1 MVETIGVCKGS
12 GKLLC
17 SIRVGSVNLHVSKIG
32 RQLYALVNN
41 RAILTA
47 KSEKEFFSKGLPLVA
62 SIIRNVGKRF
72 GQNKVKL
79 HILDAGSKS
88 LVDNALKV
96 LRENLKPAEI
106 QVLQAKPDE
115 TPENKFVEASAKIG
129 LADYSK
135 YMGDFSENVNSVSQS
150 ANILLKTNL
159 DRSMWGSRD
168 VMAII
173 NDARNNMAMLT
184 PELEKIESLIEH
196 SQAQTKYI
204 QASLNR
210 NTPDMRETVSR
221 VIEGFSTM
229 KSFMSHLAQSSQ
241 PLYSIDSV
249 FKSRVGYPAT
259 WFFNPS
265 IYMNFLFEHD
275 NLIDHII
282 KAASVES
289 DVIEPLLIWK
299 VKSTGDKE

>member
-1 MVETIGVCKGS
+1 MIDNLGVCKGS

-17 SIRVGSVNLHVSKIG
+17 HVRVGSIDLHVSKIG

-41 RAILTA
+41 RAVITA
-47 KSEKEFFSKGLPLVA
+47 KSEKEFFSKAMPVISSMIR
-62 SIIRNVGKRF
+62 SIGKRF
-72 GQNKVKL
+72 GQSKVKL
-79 HILDAGSKS
+79 QTLDAGSKG
-88 LVDNALKV
+88 LVDNALKF
-96 LRENLKPAEI
+96 LKDNLKPAEI

-115 TPENKFVEASAKIG
+115 TSDNKFIEASKQVS
-129 LADYSK
+129 LADYPEYMSK
-135 YMGDFSENVNSVSQS
+135 FSDNVSDVSRS

-159 DRSMWGSRD
+159 DRNMWGSKD

-173 NDARNNMAMLT
+173 NEARDNMAMLN

-196 SQAQTKYI
+196 ASAQAKYI
-204 QASLNR
+204 QASWNR
-210 NTPDMRETVSR
+210 NTSETREIVSR

-229 KSFMSHLAQSSQ
+229 KSFMSHLVCASQ